1 MGPSVTKSVS
11 FLCFK
16 AEFFCVTRTHEI
28 TINANLLKIG
38 DILFLFV
45 SSLILASIL
54 HLAQSVIQ
62 EEGIL
67 EYHT

>member
-1 MGPSVTKSVS
+1 MTKNVT

-16 AEFFCVTRTHEI
+16 VDFFDVTRIHKI
-28 TINANLLKIG
+28 TIHANLLKIK
-38 DILFLFV
+38 DILFSFLSV
-45 SSLILASIL
+45 LILASIL

-67 EYHT
+67 EHHI

>member
-1 MGPSVTKSVS
+1 MTKNVT

-16 AEFFCVTRTHEI
+16 VDFFDVRRIHEI
-28 TINANLLKIG
+28 KIKANLLKVK
-38 DILFLFV
+38 DISFLFLSV
-45 SSLILASIL
+45 LILASIL

-67 EYHT
+67 EHHI